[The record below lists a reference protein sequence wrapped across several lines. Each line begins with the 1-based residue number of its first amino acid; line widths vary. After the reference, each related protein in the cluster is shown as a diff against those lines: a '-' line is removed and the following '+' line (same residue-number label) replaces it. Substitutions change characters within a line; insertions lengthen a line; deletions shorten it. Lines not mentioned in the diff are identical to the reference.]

1 MGINLYNITSLKVIR
16 SQLRSN
22 MTEAE
27 RILWSV
33 LKDRKLE
40 GRKFRRQFSI
50 GYYIADFY
58 CPSEKI
64 LIELDGQHH
73 YLPEGIKKDK
83 ERDEHLEMFGI
94 KVLRFENGE

>member
-1 MGINLYNITSLKVIR
+1 VGIYLYNITSLKVIR
-16 SQLRSN
+16 SQLRNN

-50 GYYIADFY
+50 GYYIADLLTTNWRFMR
-58 CPSEKI
+58 S
-64 LIELDGQHH
+64 
-73 YLPEGIKKDK
+73 
-83 ERDEHLEMFGI
+83 
-94 KVLRFENGE
+94 LR